1 MGDLARFR
9 EGVRA
14 YRRAV
19 GRSQQQLAA
28 AVGVHPNVLSHKL
41 NGHGQ
46 AVLTTPEAIRIVTTL
61 AGWGALETRS
71 AAEELLAA
79 AGVPAHAIPAAAW
92 TTAPL
97 SALPAEASGAATPPS
112 APSTTDASPS
122 PVDTGRLRPTRLP
135 APRTALIGRHD
146 ERRDIA
152 QALDAGRLITL
163 TGVGGTGK
171 SRLAVQVAADVAD
184 RYPDGVG
191 YVDLSLVRDPA
202 LLATAVATACG
213 LAPPAATDA
222 EPVLIDAV
230 ANQQLLLVVDS
241 LEHL

>member
-9 EGVRA
+9 DEVRT

-19 GRSQQQLAA
+19 GRSQQQLAT
-28 AVGVHPNVLSHKL
+28 AVAVHPNVLSHKL

-61 AGWGALETRS
+61 AAWGALESRS
-71 AAEELLAA
+71 AAEELLTA
-79 AGVPAHAIPAAAW
+79 AGVPPHAIPAAAW

-97 SALPAEASGAATPPS
+97 SALPAEPSGVAPPPS
-112 APSTTDASPS
+112 ADVAAASAGDPR
-122 PVDTGRLRPTRLP
+122 GLRPTRLP
-135 APRTALIGRHD
+135 APRPALIGRHD

-152 QALDAGRLITL
+152 QALDAARLITL

-171 SRLAVQVAADVAD
+171 SRLAVQVAADVVD

-191 YVDLSLVRDPA
+191 
-202 LLATAVATACG
+202 
-213 LAPPAATDA
+213 
-222 EPVLIDAV
+222 
-230 ANQQLLLVVDS
+230 
-241 LEHL
+241 